1 MVYSGEKSMNSTM
14 LKIRSVALNHKKLLL
29 FVIKIFIAVIILYLL
44 INKISIEQI
53 LQAFQLARIKF
64 IVLSFLLLFFNLFLQ
79 YKKWKLLVGLFKPD
93 VRTYEI
99 LSSLLA
105 GLTLGLVTPGRVGE
119 FGRVLFI
126 KNSKWTNLVGLV
138 LIDKLFALVVI
149 YLFGLFGFFYF
160 LQLKSNLLIWLP
172 LKIVL
177 LLLLFIF
184 LFFILHPQL
193 LKMVLI
199 RFFPFLNRYKK
210 ISQIFSSL
218 DDFKSKHAYK
228 LFSLAVLH
236 VITYVMQF
244 YLLICAF
251 TSVHLF
257 KGLLAIVSTMMAKT
271 LLPVSFGDLGIRESA
286 AVFFFSHFN
295 VSQAAAFNA
304 SFLLFLI
311 NVFIPGLT
319 GLVLILVNRFYDN
332 NK

>member
-1 MVYSGEKSMNSTM
+1 MNGTL
-14 LKIRSVALNHKKLLL
+14 LKIRTAALNHKKLLFFTL
-29 FVIKIFIAVIILYLL
+29 KIFIAVIILYLL

-53 LQAFQLARIKF
+53 LQAFRLARIKYIIF
-64 IVLSFLLLFFNLFLQ
+64 AFTLLFLNVFLQ
-79 YKKWKLLVGLFKPD
+79 FKKWKLLVRLAKPD
-93 VRTYEI
+93 VRNYEI

-126 KNSKWTNLVGLV
+126 KKSKWTNLVGLV

-160 LQLKSNLLIWLP
+160 LQLKQSLLIWLP
-172 LKIVL
+172 LIIVL
-177 LLLLFIF
+177 MILLVIV

-193 LKMVLI
+193 LKMVFT
-199 RFFPFLNRYKK
+199 RFLPFLKK
-210 ISQIFSSL
+210 SNKMNQIFSSL
-218 DDFKSKHAYK
+218 DKFQTRHAYR

-244 YLLICAF
+244 YLLVRAF
-251 TSVHLF
+251 ATVQFF

-286 AVFFFSHFN
+286 AVFFFSHFD
-295 VSQAAAFNA
+295 VPQAAAFNA
-304 SFLLFLI
+304 SFLLFVI
-311 NVFIPGLT
+311 NVLIPGLA
-319 GLVLILVNRFYDN
+319 GLVLLLVNRFYEN